1 MINISALVS
10 PKIEKFILFRVIT
23 YHIHTKMAKKYEFHA
38 FGAFFCPLRLFLALF
53 LWLGSGSKTFL
64 EITYVDNQLPIFS
77 LLIQPNLGPF
87 GTFGAFQS
95 YFWGWSQVQNLFWEL
110 LIYTNNFFSS
120 VALSCFF
127 ETSLWVSRQNAKKT
141 TKCKSAKMQIR
152 QIANETKCK
161 SDKMQIRQ
169 NANET

>member
-1 MINISALVS
+1 MNFIPWISCLWG
-10 PKIEKFILFRVIT
+10 FF
-23 YHIHTKMAKKYEFHA
+23 
-38 FGAFFCPLRLFLALF
+38 FGPLRLFLALF

-120 VALSCFF
+120 VALSRFF
-127 ETSLWVSRQNAKKT
+127 ETSLWVSRQNANLTKCKKKT

-152 QIANETKCK
+152 QNANETKCK